1 MAIEATR
8 SPGRPRSPEADTA
21 IVQATLELL
30 AEVGYRSMT
39 MEQVRARSGVGKA
52 TIYRRYANK
61 DQLVRA
67 AMVHL
72 HHDLPIPAD
81 SGSLRGDIE
90 LVLEAALGAAVET
103 GAAHVVPRL
112 LGESAADPEL
122 QRLFYDHLVVPRRR
136 VVRTV
141 FERAV
146 ARGEVRDDVDLDL
159 VIDLL
164 VGSIMYRGMISGMDP
179 VAMAGRFGP
188 TLDVLL
194 EGVSPRSP
202 H

>member
-1 MAIEATR
+1 MATEATR

-61 DQLVRA
+61 DELVRA

-72 HHDLPIPAD
+72 HHELPVPD
-81 SGSLRGDIE
+81 DTGNLRGD
-90 LVLEAALGAAVET
+90 LRVVLDAAVGAAVET
-103 GAAHVVPRL
+103 NAGHVVPRL
-112 LGESAADPEL
+112 LGESAHDPEL
-122 QRLFYDHLVVPRRR
+122 QQLFYDNLVAPRRR
-136 VVRTV
+136 VMRAV

-146 ARGEVRDDVDLDL
+146 ERGEIRSDLDLDL
-159 VIDLL
+159 VMDLL
-164 VGSIMYRGMISGMDP
+164 VGSIIYRGLISGMDP
-179 VAMAGRFGP
+179 EVMADRAQHV
-188 TLDVLL
+188 LDVLL
-194 EGVSPRSP
+194 SGITPR
-202 H
+202 

>member
-1 MAIEATR
+1 MATETEATR

-30 AEVGYRSMT
+30 ADVGYRSMT

-61 DQLVRA
+61 DELVRA

-72 HHDLPIPAD
+72 HHDLPVPED
-81 SGSLRGDIE
+81 TGSLRGDIE
-90 LVLEAALGAAVET
+90 EVLEAAVGAALET
-103 GAAHVVPRL
+103 GAGHVVPRL

-122 QRLFYDHLVVPRRR
+122 QRLFHDNLVAPRRR
-136 VVRTV
+136 VVRAV
-141 FERAV
+141 FDRAV
-146 ARGEVRDDVDLDL
+146 QRGEVRDDVDLDL

-194 EGVSPRSP
+194 EGVSPR
-202 H
+202 

>member
-1 MAIEATR
+1 MPTEATR

-21 IVQATLELL
+21 IVQATIELL
-30 AEVGYRSMT
+30 TDVGYRSMT

-61 DQLVRA
+61 DELVRA

-72 HHDLPIPAD
+72 HHDVPVPD
-81 SGSLRGDIE
+81 DTGSLRGDLE
-90 LVLEAALGAAVET
+90 LVLEAVVGAALET
-103 GAAHVVPRL
+103 GAGHVVPRL

-122 QRLFYDHLVVPRRR
+122 QRLFYDNLVAPRRR
-136 VVRTV
+136 VMRTV

-146 ARGEVRDDVDLDL
+146 ERGEVRDDLDLDL
-159 VIDLL
+159 IMDLL

-194 EGVSPRSP
+194 EGVSPR
-202 H
+202 